1 MNEGG
6 ISLHKTISEINLV
19 YKGLM
24 GLEYEGRSS
33 EVAGKLKLN
42 LALSI
47 RLTLCGSEPLSGRL

>member
-24 GLEYEGRSS
+24 GLEYEGSS
-33 EVAGKLKLN
+33 EVAGKLK
-42 LALSI
+42 
-47 RLTLCGSEPLSGRL
+47 